1 MLTLNVNN
9 STSTKVYNS
18 DTMITNPDIEMG
30 LDFMKLQHTD
40 ETVQN
45 TNQQLQKGYIS
56 LFVKIMN
63 YLKGE

>member
-1 MLTLNVNN
+1 
-9 STSTKVYNS
+9 
-18 DTMITNPDIEMG
+18 MITNPDIEMG